1 MIPERWS
8 VVKDKLYAA
17 LELEGSRRAA
27 YLDEIAQ
34 HDPELRRELDSLLAS
49 HEQAS
54 AAFLNLP
61 AVEITTLFPDT
72 GEDMIGRR
80 LGPYQ
85 VINQIGIGGMGEVY
99 RAFRAD
105 DEYRKEVAIKL
116 VRAGQASGLIL
127 SRFKN
132 ERQILASLEHPNICR
147 LLDGGTTP
155 DGLPYL
161 VMELIEGNPI
171 DKYCS
176 EHGLGLQERLKL
188 FLQVCSAVQFAHQH
202 LIIHRDIKPA
212 NILITT
218 SGEPK
223 LLDFGIAKILDP
235 TASESPGGGATLVQ
249 VLTPGYASPELV

>member
-61 AVEITTLFPDT
+61 AAEITTLFPASD
-72 GEDMIGRR
+72 DMIGRR

-127 SRFKN
+127 VALRMSVRFWP
-132 ERQILASLEHPNICR
+132 RWSTQISAACW
-147 LLDGGTTP
+147 
-155 DGLPYL
+155 
-161 VMELIEGNPI
+161 MEAP
-171 DKYCS
+171 
-176 EHGLGLQERLKL
+176 R
-188 FLQVCSAVQFAHQH
+188 
-202 LIIHRDIKPA
+202 
-212 NILITT
+212 
-218 SGEPK
+218 
-223 LLDFGIAKILDP
+223 P
-235 TASESPGGGATLVQ
+235 TDCPTW
-249 VLTPGYASPELV
+249 